1 MTVHR
6 ATWVVVGVLL
16 ALPSGAAGQAVTNA
30 TIAGTVRDSTAS
42 VLPGVTVEV
51 ASPALIE
58 KVRTAVTDGQG
69 IYRVT
74 ALPPGTYSV
83 TFTLSGFRTYRRE
96 GVELTTGFTA
106 SANAELSVGAVEET
120 VTVTGASPVVDV
132 QNTRSA
138 NVIRQETLQALP
150 TNQSLQGFATLTVG
164 VQSSAVDVGGN
175 RHERDTLTFAGRP
188 QQKLLYDGMLINNLG
203 ANGDGQSGSFSVNV
217 QAMQE
222 VALEL
227 GTTTAENRWGGINV
241 NYIPRE
247 GSNTFKGLVDL
258 AYGNG
263 NLQWSNV
270 NDAWRRRG
278 VTNAAEAKRLWD
290 YAANVGG
297 PLKRDRLW
305 LFAATRYFGGQEFA
319 PNNFYNKLDDR
330 YIGSP
335 NSGVVA
341 YEADTSKRAFT
352 DNHFTDVTARLT
364 WQAAKEHKVSWGY
377 SFQKSCVC
385 NLQVATNVAP
395 EGVANAN
402 FDPIH
407 LANVNWTY
415 PASNRLLFEAASNYF
430 YDNNQMKPAAETGRN
445 DHAITELVGTATV
458 PAGYRYNAGST
469 SIFPA
474 ALDYYGHALYKL
486 FQARASVS
494 HVTGT
499 SSLKAGFQLLRG
511 FEERVSDYGAFP
523 VNYFFARGLPS
534 SIRQFAAPH
543 LNIDNMNEYGLYVQ
557 EQLTYR
563 RLTLNLGLRYDY
575 FGASIPAQ
583 TRPAGAFV
591 AAFETPAI
599 GSDALPKYQ
608 SVVPRLGAAYDLF
621 GDGRTA
627 LKVAVGKYVNSI
639 GSNLMIRYHPALT
652 LVTQADRSWS
662 DSNGNFVPDCN
673 MTNAAANGECGA
685 LNNANFGKSVPNTK
699 NDEALKTSGRG
710 YNWQANVAVQ
720 QQIRQ
725 GWSVEVAYDR
735 TWYGDF
741 VVTDNLLVTPA
752 DYDTFCVTAPS
763 DSRLPNGGGYEVCGL
778 YDLRPSKL
786 GQVDNFVTLLK
797 NFGDRTQ
804 VFNGI
809 RFNTSARFKEGAM
822 LGGGLSVGR
831 TWNQNCA
838 IIDSP
843 QQELDCNTG
852 RPWSSTIQFKLVGT
866 YPLPWDIQTSATF
879 RVVEGAIRDAFR
891 TYTNAEIAPRL
902 GRSLAACRGAA
913 VCTATVNVPLYAPG
927 VTLFEPRLVMMD
939 WRLSKIV
946 RLGQRRLEALID
958 VFNLLNTNA
967 ALSVA
972 NSYAASWP
980 RPTSTAPGRTIRLGA
995 KVNW

>member
-1 MTVHR
+1 MKALV
-6 ATWVVVGVLL
+6 TWVAFGVFLG
-16 ALPSGAAGQAVTNA
+16 LPSLAAAQAATNA
-30 TIAGTVRDSTAS
+30 TIAGTVRDSSAA

-58 KVRTAVTDGQG
+58 KVRTAATDGQG
-69 IYRVT
+69 SYRVT
-74 ALPPGTYSV
+74 ALPPGIYTV
-83 TFTLSGFRTYRRE
+83 TFTLSGFRAHRRE

-106 SANAELSVGAVEET
+106 LANAELSVGEVTET
-120 VTVTGASPVVDV
+120 ITVTGASPLVDV

-138 NVIRQETLQALP
+138 NVIRQEMLQALP

-203 ANGDGQSGSFSVNV
+203 ANADGQQGSYSVNV

-247 GSNTFKGLVDL
+247 GSNTFSGLVDL
-258 AYGNG
+258 AYGDG

-270 NDAWRRRG
+270 NDDWRRRG
-278 VTNAAEAKRLWD
+278 VTSAADAKKLWD
-290 YAANVGG
+290 YAANFGG
-297 PLKRDRLW
+297 PVKRDRLW
-305 LFAATRYFGGQEFA
+305 LFAATRFFGGQEFV
-319 PNNFYNKLDDR
+319 PNNFYNKLDDQ

-341 YEADTSKRAFT
+341 YEADTSRRAFT

-364 WQAAKEHKVSWGY
+364 WQAAGDHKVSWGY

-402 FDPIH
+402 FNPIH

-430 YDNNQMKPAAETGRN
+430 YDNNQQKPAAETN
-445 DHAITELVGTATV
+445 LSDIAITELVGTATV
-458 PAGYRYNAGST
+458 PAGYRYNAGKTST
-469 SIFPA
+469 FPA
-474 ALDYYGHALYKL
+474 ALDYTGYQLYKL
-486 FQARASVS
+486 FQARAAVS
-494 HVTGT
+494 YVTGT
-499 SSLKAGFQLLRG
+499 SSLKAGFQLMHG
-511 FEERVSDYGAFP
+511 AEERVTSYGDFP

-534 SIRQFAAPH
+534 QIRQFAAPH
-543 LNIDNMNEYGLYVQ
+543 FSIDNLNEYGLYVQ
-557 EQLTYR
+557 EQLTYQ
-563 RLTLNLGLRYDY
+563 RLTLNLGMRYDY

-591 AAFETPAI
+591 AAFNTPAI

-621 GDGRTA
+621 GNGRTA
-627 LKVAVGKYVNSI
+627 LKVAVGKYVNSV

-652 LVTQADRSWS
+652 LVTLADRSWN
-662 DSNGNFVPDCN
+662 DANGNFVPDCSL
-673 MTNAAANGECGA
+673 TNTALNGECGA

-699 NDEALKTSGRG
+699 NDEALNTAGRG
-710 YNWQANVAVQ
+710 HNWQANVAVQ

-725 GWSVEVAYDR
+725 GWSVELAYDR

-741 VVTDNLLVTPA
+741 VVTDNLSVTPA

-763 DSRLPNGGGYEVCGL
+763 DSRLPNGGGYQVCGL
-778 YDLRPSKL
+778 YDLKPPKL
-786 GQVDNFVTLLK
+786 GLVDNFVTLQE
-797 NFGDRTQ
+797 NFGERTQ
-804 VFNGI
+804 VYNGI
-809 RFNTSARFKEGAM
+809 RINTNARFKEGAM

-831 TWNQNCA
+831 TWDQNCA

-843 QQELDCNTG
+843 QQELYCDTG
-852 RPWSSTIQFKLVGT
+852 RPWSSTLQFKLSGT
-866 YPLPWDIQTSATF
+866 YPLPWNIQTSATF
-879 RVVEGAIRDAFR
+879 RVVEGAIRDATQ
-891 TYTNAEIAPRL
+891 TYTNAQIRPSL
-902 GRSLAACRGAA
+902 GRDLAACRGAA
-913 VCTATVNVPLYAPG
+913 VCTATMTVPLFPQG
-927 VTLFEPRLVMMD
+927 KTLFEPRLVLLD

-946 RLGQRRLEALID
+946 RAGQLRLEGLVD
-958 VFNLLNTNA
+958 FFNLLNANA
-967 ALSVA
+967 ALSVSNA
-972 NSYAASWP
+972 FDSSWP

-995 KVNW
+995 KVRW